1 MDDCKDVHEHN
12 VNIGCQTVNDEKE
25 HVLSEEE
32 SGNVVCD
39 KATAAAAAAVH
50 HLEQDDEDSF
60 EDAVNNLTLVSSGI
74 ADIHISGCNDLAL
87 EHKTDTL
94 QPLCSNLQDVTD
106 EMLTGADDRAATVC
120 EDSKV
125 ANEKQQL
132 ADDNR
137 VIIDE
142 EILRQKEACLTDEQK
157 QSRKEE
163 AVRLKELGNKHFNSG
178 RFEAAVVSY
187 TDALATCLLCHSV
200 DRAIMYSN
208 RAAAKMKLQQYEDAI
223 ADCTKALEFNPD
235 YMKALL
241 RRAELYEKT
250 DKLDEALEEYTKAL
264 ERDCSLHVA
273 RAACMRLPD
282 QIKERNEKM
291 KEEMIGKLKDLGN
304 MILRPFGL
312 STNNFRLQQDPNTGS
327 YSVSFQQNAEPP
339 S

>member
-1 MDDCKDVHEHN
+1 MENCKNVHQYDMN
-12 VNIGCQTVNDEKE
+12 VGCQTVSDEKE

-39 KATAAAAAAVH
+39 EGTVVVAAAAAAGVH
-50 HLEQDDEDSF
+50 DLEEDDEDNF
-60 EDAVNNLTLVSSGI
+60 EDAVDNLTLDSSCT
-74 ADIHISGCNDLAL
+74 ADDHISSCYNLTA
-87 EHKTDTL
+87 EHETDTL
-94 QPLCSNLQDVTD
+94 QPLCINLQGVSD
-106 EMLTGADDRAATVC
+106 EILTGADAGADTMC
-120 EDSKV
+120 ED
-125 ANEKQQL
+125 EKQE
-132 ADDNR
+132 AAGDDA

-142 EILRQKEACLTDEQK
+142 EVLRQKEACLTDEQK
-157 QSRKEE
+157 QSRKED

-178 RFEAAVVSY
+178 SFEAAIVSY
-187 TDALATCLLCHSV
+187 TDALATCLLCHTV

-208 RAAAKMKLQQYEDAI
+208 RAAAKMKLEQYEDAI

-250 DKLDEALEEYTKAL
+250 DKLDEALEDYTKAL

-304 MILRPFGL
+304 MVLRPFGL
-312 STNNFRLQQDPNTGS
+312 STNNFKLQQDPTTGS
-327 YSVSFQQNAEPP
+327 YSVSFQQNAQPP